1 MAALD
6 SAVNAYAADI
16 AAIGL
21 STSSSVAGEVTGS
34 GYARLVPTFTSSVGG
49 AASAGLTA
57 TLEFD
62 GPSGTV
68 VTHAIVQYD
77 DATTRLFALAAS
89 RTFNSDNRLD
99 LVTANVTAAHQA

>member
-16 AAIGL
+16 ALIGL
-21 STSSSVAGEVTGS
+21 STTNLVGGEVTGG
-34 GYARLVPTFTSSVGG
+34 GYGRLAPTFTTSSGGG
-49 AASAGLTA
+49 AAVDLTA

-77 DATTRLFALAAS
+77 DASTRVFPLAAS
-89 RTFNSDNRLD
+89 KTFNSDNRLD
-99 LVTANVTAAHQA
+99 LVTAAVTAAHGA

>member
-21 STSSSVAGEVTGS
+21 STTSLVGGEVTGS
-34 GYARLVPTFTSSVGG
+34 GYARLVPVYATSSGG
-49 AASAGLTA
+49 AAAADLSA

-77 DATTRLFALAAS
+77 DASTRLFALTAS
-89 RTFNSDNRLD
+89 RTFNSDGRLD
-99 LVTANVTAAHQA
+99 LDTAEITAAHA

>member
-16 AAIGL
+16 AFIGL
-21 STSSSVAGEVTGS
+21 STSSVVGGEVTGS
-34 GYARLVPTFTSSVGG
+34 GYARIAPTFTTSSGG
-49 AASAGLTA
+49 AADADLVA

-77 DATTRLFALAAS
+77 DASMRVFPLAAS
-89 RTFNSDNRLD
+89 KTFNSDNRLD
-99 LVTANVTAAHQA
+99 LVTAAVTIEHGA

>member
-21 STSSSVAGEVTGS
+21 STSNVVGGEVTGG
-34 GYARLVPTFTSSVGG
+34 GYTRLAPTYDTSAGG
-49 AASAGLTA
+49 EASADLSA
-57 TLEFD
+57 ALEFD
-62 GPSGTV
+62 GPAGTE

-77 DATTRLFALAAS
+77 DTSTVVRALADPV
-89 RTFNSDNRLD
+89 TFNSDGRINL
-99 LVTANVTAAHQA
+99 TAATVTAALSS

>member
-6 SAVNAYAADI
+6 SAVNAYAADV

-21 STSSSVAGEVTGS
+21 STSNVVGGEVTGS
-34 GYARLVPTFTSSVGG
+34 GYARLVPTFDTSIGG
-49 AASAGLTA
+49 TAAVDLTA

-62 GPSGTV
+62 GPSGTT

-77 DATTRLFALAAS
+77 DSSTRVFPLAAS
-89 RTFNSDNRLD
+89 KQFNSDNRLD
-99 LVTANVTAAHQA
+99 LVTAAITIEHGT